1 MKTAIK
7 ELIESLKQDEIS
19 EQNTIGR
26 ICIRNCIILATSL
39 LEKEKEQIINA
50 AHHGVYF
57 ENSPYKNAEEYY
69 SETFVDNPEAG
80 I

>member
-1 MKTAIK
+1 MKTAIQ

-39 LEKEKEQIINA
+39 LETEKQQIIKA
-50 AHHGVYF
+50 AHHGV
-57 ENSPYKNAEEYY
+57 
-69 SETFVDNPEAG
+69 TL
-80 I
+80 